1 VTILTFV
8 DVKSGTQLATVSADG
23 DTVTY
28 DGGDFARS
36 VVGRYAE
43 DAGLDPADAV
53 CRLAVGG
60 WSNGYIMIALPELEG
75 DVEPEPIAE
84 SAGPAPPG
92 PQPLVLA
99 ESTFNV
105 LAA

>member
-1 VTILTFV
+1 MTILRFV
-8 DVKSGTQLATVSADG
+8 DVKSGTQLASVTADG

-28 DGGDFARS
+28 GGGDFARP

-43 DAGLDPADAV
+43 DTGLDPADAV
-53 CRLAVGG
+53 RRLAVEG
-60 WSNGYIMIALPELEG
+60 WSNGYIMIALPDLEG

-84 SAGPAPPG
+84 SAGPGPSG

-99 ESTFNV
+99 ESTFNI